1 MEDMAILQVTPN
13 GPYGKDVHPQ
23 LPVSLEEVIED
34 LRSCFEAGARGVH
47 LHTRDRQGSESLR
60 PGDVNRTVIAVRGLA
75 DQCGID
81 VEIGLTTGAWI
92 VPDLQSRI
100 DMISDWEDVDCATA
114 NLSDQVMEAMR
125 SSGIGIDVS
134 LWDLSEIE
142 RFARLRIRPSR
153 AACQDRAGPR

>member
-1 MEDMAILQVTPN
+1 MTNESPAELGIHRFRLWLFWLLQGQRDGGADQLEGVALVGGRFGED
-13 GPYGKDVHPQ
+13 GH
-23 LPVSLEEVIED
+23 
-34 LRSCFEAGARGVH
+34 
-47 LHTRDRQGSESLR
+47 
-60 PGDVNRTVIAVRGLA
+60 VNRTVSAVRELA

-100 DMISDWEDVDCATA
+100 DMISDWEDVDYATA